1 MAKSVN
7 DYYAEKM
14 KRLLEM
20 QKTEDSLRAAEGR
33 SLPPSS
39 RGQADA
45 PRTQQAAPAPTVG
58 QQYYNSFRNRSYASA
73 RSQGRGSSA
82 VGQGQRGEKGFDGAA
97 VTEQAARA
105 GQAHAGQTYS
115 GQTYSGQAYAGQT
128 HRGQTYA
135 RGAQGNRADV
145 SRTASYTAP
154 RVQTGS
160 AEAAGASPAQ
170 AARSGQV
177 GGGQNGQIRQNG
189 QNGQNGQRAAFQGS
203 GSQTDSAR
211 QRIKTSP
218 EQTAADRNHE
228 RLAKEEA
235 LQKAK
240 RARKVRKVRDTI
252 ISFALIIAVFAVMCV
267 VVYRLLFK
275 VSEINVVGSESYTAE
290 EIIEASGIGVGD
302 HLYSFRASILE
313 KNVILRCPQVKSVEV
328 NRSAPKK
335 VTLTVSEKPCA
346 FYADFYGEYRA
357 MSADLRVLY
366 SVTRDEARER
376 GLVLLRLPAV
386 TKAVSGSEAEYSSVR
401 RDDYIYTVTEALQN
415 SELWGRVSAVDL
427 TGKYDIEMVCDGK
440 YLLTLGDSS
449 AVESKLRI
457 GAAVLSDEMFDGDDK
472 AKIDLTSLSE
482 TGVVVDNRL
491 ELDW

>member
-14 KRLLEM
+14 KRLLEL
-20 QKTEDSLRAAEGR
+20 QKQEDSRRAAEGR
-33 SLPPSS
+33 SLPPSA

-45 PRTQQAAPAPTVG
+45 TRTPQAARTPTVG
-58 QQYYNSFRNRSYASA
+58 QQYYNSFRNRNAA
-73 RSQGRGSSA
+73 PRSQGVETPA
-82 VGQGQRGEKGFDGAA
+82 AGQSQRGEKAFAGAVFA
-97 VTEQAARA
+97 GQRTSA
-105 GQAHAGQTYS
+105 GQAHAGQP
-115 GQTYSGQAYAGQT
+115 YAEQP
-128 HRGQTYA
+128 YA
-135 RGAQGNRADV
+135 QYAQRTRPDASRA
-145 SRTASYTAP
+145 ASYTAP
-154 RVQTGS
+154 RVRTG
-160 AEAAGASPAQ
+160 AAGTAGRAGQSAQ
-170 AARSGQV
+170 DTPSR
-177 GGGQNGQIRQNG
+177 N
-189 QNGQNGQRAAFQGS
+189 
-203 GSQTDSAR
+203 SQTDGAR
-211 QRIKTSP
+211 QRKNTSP
-218 EQTAADRNHE
+218 EQTAADRNRE
-228 RLAKEEA
+228 RLAREEA

-240 RARKVRKVRDTI
+240 KARKVRKARDTI

-302 HLYSFRASILE
+302 HLYSFRASTLE

-357 MSADLRVLY
+357 VSSDLRVLY

-386 TKAVSGSEAEYSSVR
+386 TKAVAGSEAKYSSVR
-401 RDDYIYTVTEALQN
+401 RDDYIYAVTEALQN

-427 TGKYDIEMVCDGK
+427 TGKYDIEIVCDGK

-472 AKIDLTSLSE
+472 AKIDLTNLSE

>member
-14 KRLLEM
+14 KRLLEL
-20 QKTEDSLRAAEGR
+20 QKQEDSRRAAEGR
-33 SLPPSS
+33 SLPPSA

-45 PRTQQAAPAPTVG
+45 NRTPQAARTPTVG
-58 QQYYNSFRNRSYASA
+58 QQYYNSFRNRNAA
-73 RSQGRGSSA
+73 PRSQGVENPA
-82 VGQGQRGEKGFDGAA
+82 AGQSQRGEKAFAGA
-97 VTEQAARA
+97 VFSGNTART
-105 GQAHAGQTYS
+105 GQAHAGQPYT
-115 GQTYSGQAYAGQT
+115 GQPYAEQP
-128 HRGQTYA
+128 YA
-135 RGAQGNRADV
+135 QHTRPDASRA
-145 SRTASYTAP
+145 ASYTAP
-154 RVQTGS
+154 RVRTG
-160 AEAAGASPAQ
+160 AAGTAGRAGQSAQ
-170 AARSGQV
+170 DTPSR
-177 GGGQNGQIRQNG
+177 N
-189 QNGQNGQRAAFQGS
+189 
-203 GSQTDSAR
+203 SQTDGAR
-211 QRIKTSP
+211 QRKNTSP
-218 EQTAADRNHE
+218 EQTAADRNRE
-228 RLAKEEA
+228 RLAREEA

-240 RARKVRKVRDTI
+240 KARKVRKARDTI

-302 HLYSFRASILE
+302 HLYSFRASTLE

-357 MSADLRVLY
+357 VSSDLRVLY
-366 SVTRDEARER
+366 SVTRDEAQER

-386 TKAVSGSEAEYSSVR
+386 TKAVAGSEAKYSSVR
-401 RDDYIYTVTEALQN
+401 RDDYIYAVTEALQN

-427 TGKYDIEMVCDGK
+427 TGKYDIEIVCDGK

-472 AKIDLTSLSE
+472 AKIDLTNLSE

>member
-14 KRLLEM
+14 KRLLEL
-20 QKTEDSLRAAEGR
+20 QKQEDGRRAAEGR
-33 SLPPSS
+33 SLPPSA

-45 PRTQQAAPAPTVG
+45 TRTPQAARTPTVG
-58 QQYYNSFRNRSYASA
+58 QQYYNSFRNRNAA
-73 RSQGRGSSA
+73 PRSQGVENPSA
-82 VGQGQRGEKGFDGAA
+82 GQSQRGEKAFAGA
-97 VTEQAARA
+97 VFSGNAARA
-105 GQAHAGQTYS
+105 GQAHAGQ
-115 GQTYSGQAYAGQT
+115 AHAGQP
-128 HRGQTYA
+128 YA
-135 RGAQGNRADV
+135 KQPYAQHTRPDASRA
-145 SRTASYTAP
+145 ASYTAP
-154 RVQTGS
+154 RVRTG
-160 AEAAGASPAQ
+160 AAGTADRAGQSAQ
-170 AARSGQV
+170 DTPSR
-177 GGGQNGQIRQNG
+177 N
-189 QNGQNGQRAAFQGS
+189 
-203 GSQTDSAR
+203 SQTDGAR
-211 QRIKTSP
+211 QRKNTSP
-218 EQTAADRNHE
+218 EQTAADRNRE
-228 RLAKEEA
+228 RLAREEA

-240 RARKVRKVRDTI
+240 KARKVRKARDTI

-302 HLYSFRASILE
+302 HLYSFRASTLE

-357 MSADLRVLY
+357 VSADLRVLY

-386 TKAVSGSEAEYSSVR
+386 TKAVAGSEAKYSSVR

-472 AKIDLTSLSE
+472 AKIDLTNLSE

>member
-14 KRLLEM
+14 KRLLEL
-20 QKTEDSLRAAEGR
+20 QKQEDSRRAAEGR
-33 SLPPSS
+33 SLPPSA

-45 PRTQQAAPAPTVG
+45 TRTPQAARTPTVG
-58 QQYYNSFRNRSYASA
+58 QQYYNSFRNRNAA
-73 RSQGRGSSA
+73 PRSQGVENPSA
-82 VGQGQRGEKGFDGAA
+82 GQSQRGEKAFAGA
-97 VTEQAARA
+97 VFSGNAARAGRAHA
-105 GQAHAGQTYS
+105 GQAHAGQP
-115 GQTYSGQAYAGQT
+115 YAKQP
-128 HRGQTYA
+128 YA
-135 RGAQGNRADV
+135 QRTRPDASRA
-145 SRTASYTAP
+145 ASYTAP
-154 RVQTGS
+154 RVRTG
-160 AEAAGASPAQ
+160 AAGTAGRAGQSAQ
-170 AARSGQV
+170 DTPSR
-177 GGGQNGQIRQNG
+177 N
-189 QNGQNGQRAAFQGS
+189 
-203 GSQTDSAR
+203 SQTDGAR
-211 QRIKTSP
+211 QRKNTSP
-218 EQTAADRNHE
+218 EQTAADRNRE
-228 RLAKEEA
+228 RLAREEA

-240 RARKVRKVRDTI
+240 KARKVRKARDTI

-302 HLYSFRASILE
+302 HLYSFRASTLE

-357 MSADLRVLY
+357 VSSDLRVLY
-366 SVTRDEARER
+366 SVTRDEAQER

-386 TKAVSGSEAEYSSVR
+386 TKAVAGSEAKYSSVR

-472 AKIDLTSLSE
+472 AKIDLTNLSE

>member
-14 KRLLEM
+14 KRLLEL
-20 QKTEDSLRAAEGR
+20 QKQEDGRRAAEGR
-33 SLPPSS
+33 SLPPSA
-39 RGQADA
+39 REQADA
-45 PRTQQAAPAPTVG
+45 PRTQQAARTPTVG
-58 QQYYNSFRNRSYASA
+58 QQYYNSFRNRNAA
-73 RSQGRGSSA
+73 PRSQGVENPA
-82 VGQGQRGEKGFDGAA
+82 AGQSQRGEKAFAGA
-97 VTEQAARA
+97 VFSGNAART
-105 GQAHAGQTYS
+105 GQAHAGQPYT
-115 GQTYSGQAYAGQT
+115 GQPYAGQP
-128 HRGQTYA
+128 YA
-135 RGAQGNRADV
+135 KQPYAQHTRPDASRA
-145 SRTASYTAP
+145 ASYTAP
-154 RVQTGS
+154 RVRTGP

-177 GGGQNGQIRQNG
+177 GGGGQNGHIRQNG

-211 QRIKTSP
+211 QRINTSP
-218 EQTAADRNHE
+218 EQTAADRNRE

-357 MSADLRVLY
+357 MSADLRVLH

-401 RDDYIYTVTEALQN
+401 RDDYIYTITEALQN

>member
-14 KRLLEM
+14 KRLLEL
-20 QKTEDSLRAAEGR
+20 QKQEDGRRAAEGR
-33 SLPPSS
+33 SLPPSA
-39 RGQADA
+39 REQADA
-45 PRTQQAAPAPTVG
+45 PRTQQAARTPTVG
-58 QQYYNSFRNRSYASA
+58 QQYYNSFRNRSSASA
-73 RSQGRGSSA
+73 RYQSGESPA
-82 VGQGQRGEKGFDGAA
+82 VGQSQRGEKAFAGA
-97 VTEQAARA
+97 VFSGNAART
-105 GQAHAGQTYS
+105 GQAHAGQPYT
-115 GQTYSGQAYAGQT
+115 GQPYAGQP
-128 HRGQTYA
+128 YA
-135 RGAQGNRADV
+135 KQPYAQHTRPDASRA
-145 SRTASYTAP
+145 ASYTAP
-154 RVQTGS
+154 RVRTG
-160 AEAAGASPAQ
+160 AAGTAGASSAQ
-170 AARSGQV
+170 ASRSGQP
-177 GGGQNGQIRQNG
+177 GGIGQNGQSRQNG
-189 QNGQNGQRAAFQGS
+189 QNGQGAAFRGS
-203 GSQTDSAR
+203 GSQTDGAR
-211 QRIKTSP
+211 QRKNTSP
-218 EQTAADRNHE
+218 EQTAADRNRE
-228 RLAKEEA
+228 RLAREEA

-240 RARKVRKVRDTI
+240 KARKVRKARDTI

-302 HLYSFRASILE
+302 HLYSFRASTLE

-357 MSADLRVLY
+357 VSADLRVLY

-449 AVESKLRI
+449 AVKSKLRI

>member
-20 QKTEDSLRAAEGR
+20 QKQEDSRRAAEGR
-33 SLPPSS
+33 SLPPSA

-45 PRTQQAAPAPTVG
+45 PRTLQAARTPTVG
-58 QQYYNSFRNRSYASA
+58 QQYYNSFRNRSSASA
-73 RSQGRGSSA
+73 RYQSGESPA
-82 VGQGQRGEKGFDGAA
+82 VGQSQRGEKVAAGA
-97 VTEQAARA
+97 VFSGNAART
-105 GQAHAGQTYS
+105 GQAHAGQPYT
-115 GQTYSGQAYAGQT
+115 GQPYTGQPYAGQP
-128 HRGQTYA
+128 YA
-135 RGAQGNRADV
+135 EQPYAQHTRPDASRA
-145 SRTASYTAP
+145 ASYTAP
-154 RVQTGS
+154 RVRTG
-160 AEAAGASPAQ
+160 AAGTADRAGQSAQ
-170 AARSGQV
+170 DTPSR
-177 GGGQNGQIRQNG
+177 N
-189 QNGQNGQRAAFQGS
+189 
-203 GSQTDSAR
+203 SQTDGAR
-211 QRIKTSP
+211 QRKNTSP
-218 EQTAADRNHE
+218 EQTAADRNRE
-228 RLAKEEA
+228 RLAREEA

-240 RARKVRKVRDTI
+240 KARKVRKARDTI

-302 HLYSFRASILE
+302 HLYSFRASTLE

-357 MSADLRVLY
+357 VSSDLRVLY
-366 SVTRDEARER
+366 SVTRDEAQER

-386 TKAVSGSEAEYSSVR
+386 TKAVAGSEAKYSSVR

-427 TGKYDIEMVCDGK
+427 TGKYDIEIVCDGK

-472 AKIDLTSLSE
+472 AKIDLTNLSE

>member
-14 KRLLEM
+14 KRLLEL
-20 QKTEDSLRAAEGR
+20 QKQEDSRRAAEGR
-33 SLPPSS
+33 SLPPSA

-45 PRTQQAAPAPTVG
+45 TRTPQAARTPTVG
-58 QQYYNSFRNRSYASA
+58 QQYYNSFRNRNAA
-73 RSQGRGSSA
+73 PRSQGVENPSA
-82 VGQGQRGEKGFDGAA
+82 GQSQRGEKAFAGA
-97 VTEQAARA
+97 VFSGNAARA
-105 GQAHAGQTYS
+105 GQAYAGQPYTGQPYAGQPYAGQTY
-115 GQTYSGQAYAGQT
+115 AGQP
-128 HRGQTYA
+128 YA
-135 RGAQGNRADV
+135 QHTRPDASRA
-145 SRTASYTAP
+145 ASYTAP
-154 RVQTGS
+154 RVRTG
-160 AEAAGASPAQ
+160 AAGTAGRAGQSAQ
-170 AARSGQV
+170 DTPSR
-177 GGGQNGQIRQNG
+177 N
-189 QNGQNGQRAAFQGS
+189 
-203 GSQTDSAR
+203 SQTDGAR
-211 QRIKTSP
+211 QRKNTSP
-218 EQTAADRNHE
+218 EQTAADRNRE

>member
-14 KRLLEM
+14 KRLLEL
-20 QKTEDSLRAAEGR
+20 QKQEDSRRAAEGR
-33 SLPPSS
+33 SLPPSA

-45 PRTQQAAPAPTVG
+45 TRTPQAARTPTVG
-58 QQYYNSFRNRSYASA
+58 QQYYNSFRNRNAA
-73 RSQGRGSSA
+73 PRSQGVETPA
-82 VGQGQRGEKGFDGAA
+82 AGQSQRGEKAFAGAVFA
-97 VTEQAARA
+97 GQRTSA
-105 GQAHAGQTYS
+105 GQAHAGQP
-115 GQTYSGQAYAGQT
+115 YAEQP
-128 HRGQTYA
+128 YA
-135 RGAQGNRADV
+135 QYAQRTRPDASRA
-145 SRTASYTAP
+145 ASYTAP
-154 RVQTGS
+154 RVRTG
-160 AEAAGASPAQ
+160 AAGTAGRAGQSAQ
-170 AARSGQV
+170 DTPSR
-177 GGGQNGQIRQNG
+177 N
-189 QNGQNGQRAAFQGS
+189 
-203 GSQTDSAR
+203 SQTDGAR
-211 QRIKTSP
+211 QRKNTSP
-218 EQTAADRNHE
+218 EQTAADRNRE
-228 RLAKEEA
+228 RLAREEA

-240 RARKVRKVRDTI
+240 KARKVRKARDTI

-302 HLYSFRASILE
+302 HLYSFRASTLE

-357 MSADLRVLY
+357 VSADLRVLY

-386 TKAVSGSEAEYSSVR
+386 TKAVAGSEAKYSSVR
-401 RDDYIYTVTEALQN
+401 RDDYIYAVTEALQN

-427 TGKYDIEMVCDGK
+427 TGKYDIEIVCDGK

-472 AKIDLTSLSE
+472 AKIDLTNLSE

>member
-14 KRLLEM
+14 KRLLEL
-20 QKTEDSLRAAEGR
+20 QKQEDSRRAAEGR
-33 SLPPSS
+33 SLPPSA

-45 PRTQQAAPAPTVG
+45 TRTPQAERTPTVG
-58 QQYYNSFRNRSYASA
+58 QQYYNSFRNRNAA
-73 RSQGRGSSA
+73 PRSQGVENPA
-82 VGQGQRGEKGFDGAA
+82 AGQSQRGEKAFAGA
-97 VTEQAARA
+97 VFSGNAARA
-105 GQAHAGQTYS
+105 GQAHAGQ
-115 GQTYSGQAYAGQT
+115 AHAGQP
-128 HRGQTYA
+128 YA
-135 RGAQGNRADV
+135 KQPYAQRTRPDASRA
-145 SRTASYTAP
+145 ASYTAP
-154 RVQTGS
+154 RVRTG
-160 AEAAGASPAQ
+160 AAGTADRAGQSAQ
-170 AARSGQV
+170 DTPSR
-177 GGGQNGQIRQNG
+177 N
-189 QNGQNGQRAAFQGS
+189 
-203 GSQTDSAR
+203 SQTDGAR
-211 QRIKTSP
+211 QRKNTSP
-218 EQTAADRNHE
+218 EQTAADRNRE
-228 RLAKEEA
+228 RLAREEA

-240 RARKVRKVRDTI
+240 KARKVRKARDTI

-302 HLYSFRASILE
+302 HLYSFRASTLE

-357 MSADLRVLY
+357 VSADLRVLY

-386 TKAVSGSEAEYSSVR
+386 TKAVAGSEAKYSSVR

-427 TGKYDIEMVCDGK
+427 TGKYDIEIVCDGK

-472 AKIDLTSLSE
+472 AKIDLTNLSE

>member
-14 KRLLEM
+14 KRLLEL
-20 QKTEDSLRAAEGR
+20 QKQEDSRRAAEGR

-39 RGQADA
+39 REQADA
-45 PRTQQAAPAPTVG
+45 PRTQQAARTPTVG
-58 QQYYNSFRNRSYASA
+58 QQYYNSFRNRNAA
-73 RSQGRGSSA
+73 PRSQGVENPA
-82 VGQGQRGEKGFDGAA
+82 AGQSQRGEKAFAGA
-97 VTEQAARA
+97 VFSGNAART
-105 GQAHAGQTYS
+105 GQAHAGQPYT
-115 GQTYSGQAYAGQT
+115 GQPYAGQP
-128 HRGQTYA
+128 YA
-135 RGAQGNRADV
+135 KQPYAQHTRPDASRA
-145 SRTASYTAP
+145 ASYTAP
-154 RVQTGS
+154 RVRTG
-160 AEAAGASPAQ
+160 AAGTADRAGQSAQ
-170 AARSGQV
+170 DTPSR
-177 GGGQNGQIRQNG
+177 N
-189 QNGQNGQRAAFQGS
+189 
-203 GSQTDSAR
+203 SQTDGAR
-211 QRIKTSP
+211 QRKNTSP
-218 EQTAADRNHE
+218 EQTAADRNRE
-228 RLAKEEA
+228 RLAREEA

-240 RARKVRKVRDTI
+240 KARKVRKARDTI

-302 HLYSFRASILE
+302 HLYSFRASTLE

-357 MSADLRVLY
+357 VSSDLRVLY
-366 SVTRDEARER
+366 SVTRDEAQER

-386 TKAVSGSEAEYSSVR
+386 TKAVAGSEAKYSSVR

-472 AKIDLTSLSE
+472 AKIDLTNLSE

>member
-14 KRLLEM
+14 KRLLEL
-20 QKTEDSLRAAEGR
+20 QKQEDGRRAAEGR
-33 SLPPSS
+33 SLPPSA
-39 RGQADA
+39 REQADA
-45 PRTQQAAPAPTVG
+45 PRTQQAARTPTVG
-58 QQYYNSFRNRSYASA
+58 QQYYNSFRNRSSASA
-73 RSQGRGSSA
+73 RYQSGESPA
-82 VGQGQRGEKGFDGAA
+82 VGQSQRGEKAFAGA
-97 VTEQAARA
+97 VFSGNAART
-105 GQAHAGQTYS
+105 GQAHAGQPYT
-115 GQTYSGQAYAGQT
+115 GQPYAGQP
-128 HRGQTYA
+128 YA
-135 RGAQGNRADV
+135 KQPYAQHTRPDASRA
-145 SRTASYTAP
+145 ASYTAP
-154 RVQTGS
+154 RVRTG
-160 AEAAGASPAQ
+160 AAGTADRAGQSAQ
-170 AARSGQV
+170 DTPSR
-177 GGGQNGQIRQNG
+177 N
-189 QNGQNGQRAAFQGS
+189 
-203 GSQTDSAR
+203 SQTDGAR
-211 QRIKTSP
+211 QRKNTSP
-218 EQTAADRNHE
+218 EQTAADRNRE
-228 RLAKEEA
+228 RLAREEA

-240 RARKVRKVRDTI
+240 KARKVRKARDTI

-302 HLYSFRASILE
+302 HLYSFRASTLE

-357 MSADLRVLY
+357 MSSDLRVLY
-366 SVTRDEARER
+366 SVTRDEAQER

-386 TKAVSGSEAEYSSVR
+386 TKAVAGSEAKYSSVR

-472 AKIDLTSLSE
+472 AKIDLTNLSE

>member
-20 QKTEDSLRAAEGR
+20 QKQEDSRRAAEGR
-33 SLPPSS
+33 SLPPSA
-39 RGQADA
+39 REQADA
-45 PRTQQAAPAPTVG
+45 PRTQQAARTPTVG
-58 QQYYNSFRNRSYASA
+58 QQYYNSFRNRSSASA
-73 RSQGRGSSA
+73 RYQSGESPA
-82 VGQGQRGEKGFDGAA
+82 VGQSQRGEKVAAGA
-97 VTEQAARA
+97 VFSGNAARAGQAYA
-105 GQAHAGQTYS
+105 GQAHAGQP
-115 GQTYSGQAYAGQT
+115 YAEQP
-128 HRGQTYA
+128 YA
-135 RGAQGNRADV
+135 QYAQHTRTDASRA
-145 SRTASYTAP
+145 ASYTAP
-154 RVQTGS
+154 RVRTG
-160 AEAAGASPAQ
+160 AAGTAGRAGQSAQ
-170 AARSGQV
+170 DTPSR
-177 GGGQNGQIRQNG
+177 N
-189 QNGQNGQRAAFQGS
+189 
-203 GSQTDSAR
+203 SQTDGAR
-211 QRIKTSP
+211 QRKNTSP
-218 EQTAADRNHE
+218 EQTAADRNRE
-228 RLAKEEA
+228 RLAREEA

-240 RARKVRKVRDTI
+240 KARKVRKARDTI

-302 HLYSFRASILE
+302 HLYSFRASTLE

-357 MSADLRVLY
+357 VSSDLRVLY
-366 SVTRDEARER
+366 SVTRDEAQER

-386 TKAVSGSEAEYSSVR
+386 TKAVAGSEAKYSSVR

-427 TGKYDIEMVCDGK
+427 TGKYDIEIVCDGK

-472 AKIDLTSLSE
+472 AKIDLTKLSE

>member
-20 QKTEDSLRAAEGR
+20 QKQEDSRRAAEGR
-33 SLPPSS
+33 SLPPSP

-45 PRTQQAAPAPTVG
+45 PRAQQAARTPTVG
-58 QQYYNSFRNRSYASA
+58 QQYYNSFRNRNAAPRYQSGESP
-73 RSQGRGSSA
+73 A
-82 VGQGQRGEKGFDGAA
+82 VGQSQRGEKAFAGA
-97 VTEQAARA
+97 VFSGNAART
-105 GQAHAGQTYS
+105 GQAHAGQP
-115 GQTYSGQAYAGQT
+115 YAEQP
-128 HRGQTYA
+128 YA
-135 RGAQGNRADV
+135 QYAQRTRPDASRA
-145 SRTASYTAP
+145 ASYTAP
-154 RVQTGS
+154 RVRTGGAGTAGRAGQS
-160 AEAAGASPAQ
+160 A
-170 AARSGQV
+170 
-177 GGGQNGQIRQNG
+177 
-189 QNGQNGQRAAFQGS
+189 QGTPPRN
-203 GSQTDSAR
+203 SQTDGAR
-211 QRIKTSP
+211 QRKNTSP
-218 EQTAADRNHE
+218 EQTAADRNRE
-228 RLAKEEA
+228 RLAREEA
-235 LQKAK
+235 LQNAK
-240 RARKVRKVRDTI
+240 KARKVRKARDTI

-335 VTLTVSEKPCA
+335 VTLTVSEEPCA

-357 MSADLRVLY
+357 VSADLRVLY
-366 SVTRDEARER
+366 SVTRDEAQER

-386 TKAVSGSEAEYSSVR
+386 TKAVAGSEAKYSSVR

-472 AKIDLTSLSE
+472 AKIDLANLSE